1 MSLRLPLAVPST
13 FPGTV
18 LGVSQGTWPNTSLN
32 LISDSMPEGRIPAHP
47 ADFSPN
53 PIGGV
58 NFSGQSSSQFFSGTE
73 ISTLFPVVKSSTVEP
88 SWPVPQEQWIVQ
100 RTLHT
105 TWHLYPAPGF
115 HHHRSASWDLAR
127 LERLPT
133 VQASDLRPTPTYSQ
147 NTGRQSNGEQANR
160 GQSTHAFGTYL
171 RNLLVFSCGA
181 AVSTLIYTDP
191 ISSLKGLFLG
201 SSLASL
207 PTLTPQ
213 GAAFIE
219 TAERQLYH
227 LDRLAAQ
234 QHPDTGSSL
243 ERLGVPLLPENTE
256 ATLGT
261 IAGLPS
267 PPSPASLGLE
277 VPIIPSPDQTALPI
291 SSSTLPSPPEPI
303 GSAPVSQEDFT
314 LPAPPALTPENL
326 TVSGTV
332 PNSMPIPE
340 PLSSLAYRTQ
350 LPLPSANPGQESGEL
365 LGVLEQGEESMAL
378 FQVNGTIERVAVG
391 ERLTNGATFTGT
403 QDGKAL
409 LQVGESQVP
418 LAVGQSF

>member
-1 MSLRLPLAVPST
+1 
-13 FPGTV
+13 
-18 LGVSQGTWPNTSLN
+18 
-32 LISDSMPEGRIPAHP
+32 
-47 ADFSPN
+47 
-53 PIGGV
+53 
-58 NFSGQSSSQFFSGTE
+58 
-73 ISTLFPVVKSSTVEP
+73 
-88 SWPVPQEQWIVQ
+88 
-100 RTLHT
+100 
-105 TWHLYPAPGF
+105 
-115 HHHRSASWDLAR
+115 
-127 LERLPT
+127 
-133 VQASDLRPTPTYSQ
+133 
-147 NTGRQSNGEQANR
+147 
-160 GQSTHAFGTYL
+160 
-171 RNLLVFSCGA
+171 LVFSCGA